1 MLTAVCV
8 SVIKTWVISRRRAR
22 SICVSRVFPFR
33 TFSSG
38 AFSRRVRSRFR
49 NPFAPFLA
57 FLARLEL
64 VFTSLESLSSGLIE
78 RYSSR
83 THTHTICTALETRPG
98 LYCRLHSSHLGEN
111 KSGRTLGQCLYPG
124 QKREPRRAQAS
135 SEHGWVENY
144 HTLHRPLGGG
154 HADAHCSP
162 QVGRAS
168 SIGAR
173 LADDD
178 LGVLDEL
185 VRRDLK
191 VERRRALADAAGGV
205 IM

>member
-1 MLTAVCV
+1 MYGADCCLCVCDQNLGDLSPACTQHMCV
-8 SVIKTWVISRRRAR
+8 S
-22 SICVSRVFPFR
+22 CFPFQDVFER
-33 TFSSG
+33 RILACSF
-38 AFSRRVRSRFR
+38 AFSKSVRR
-49 NPFAPFLA
+49 FLR
-57 FLARLEL
+57 LARLEL